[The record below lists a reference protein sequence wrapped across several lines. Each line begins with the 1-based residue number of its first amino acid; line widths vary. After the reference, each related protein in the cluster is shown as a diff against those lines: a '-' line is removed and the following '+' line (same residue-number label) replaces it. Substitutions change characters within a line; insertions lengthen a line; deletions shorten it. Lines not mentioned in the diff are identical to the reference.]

1 MRLQEGRH
9 GCFAAKARLA
19 DNSSIMT
26 QDCYIVTKST
36 IYGAFND
43 YNVDHSAI

>member
-9 GCFAAKARLA
+9 VCFAAKARLA
-19 DNSSIMT
+19 ENNSIMT
-26 QDCYIVTKST
+26 HDSDIVMKST
-36 IYGAFND
+36 IYGAFYD